1 MSKILYSN
9 SDFTFGVKVF
19 DSAGAVIAGSTY
31 DVAEWRLYGA
41 DNCTV
46 LASKTLGS
54 GITATSGTFSFTVT
68 YEEADIQVASFAYNS
83 KGILTPN
90 NQFYRHAFYVG
101 ASAGDKQPSI
111 FNEQV
116 DIYPEC
122 NV

>member
-19 DSAGAVIAGSTY
+19 DSLGAVIDGSTY
-31 DVAEWRLYGA
+31 AVAEWRLYGA

-46 LASKTLGS
+46 LASKTLGA

-68 YEEADIQVASFAYNS
+68 YEEADIQVASFAYNT

-90 NQFYRHAFYVG
+90 GSFYRHAFYVG
-101 ASAGDKQPSI
+101 TLAGDKQPSI

-122 NV
+122 DV